1 MEGVSSGN
9 SMARGVVGWF
19 AEGGMSESRGGAGGL
34 VGLTVV
40 GLAEGDVA

>member
-1 MEGVSSGN
+1 MEGASSGN
-9 SMARGVVGWF
+9 IMGRGVVGWF
-19 AEGGMSESRGGAGGL
+19 ADVGMSESRGGPGGL